1 MNPQVAALRSNRAV
15 VVSVIIAAVAVTL
28 LALAGLA
35 KLIGWPL
42 SAPVVPTPMS
52 IASPASQ
59 VAGSAAELGLAPGET
74 VVVPA
79 DSASRP
85 APMMPHYNA
94 PTPPTPAPAT
104 SGPPSEATAPRQ
116 PPAIAPAQRAMPRA
130 APRPEP
136 RTPSFAR
143 GDAHPTSPLDT
154 WPNPAPARC
163 PLCGRVVSTTTWPDM
178 AEVRIRF
185 EDGSTRTLRS
195 SAPSPWHVGDRVRV
209 EHGRLVR
216 D

>member
-1 MNPQVAALRSNRAV
+1 MNPQVAALRSSRAV
-15 VVSVIIAAVAVTL
+15 VVSVVIAAAAVTL

-42 SAPVVPTPMS
+42 AKPVVSTPMS
-52 IASPASQ
+52 IASPGSQ

-85 APMMPHYNA
+85 VPMMPHYNA
-94 PTPPTPAPAT
+94 PTPPMPAPAA
-104 SGPPSEATAPRQ
+104 SEPQAE
-116 PPAIAPAQRAMPRA
+116 APAPQQAPAPAARPAERPQPRA

-154 WPNPAPARC
+154 WPNPAPC
-163 PLCGRVVSTTTWPDM
+163 PHCGRVVATTTWPDM

-195 SAPSPWHVGDRVRV
+195 AAPSPWHVGDRVRV